1 MARPVA
7 RRQGTDA
14 AGLPQWIRPQL
25 TELVDA
31 APDGPEW
38 LHEIKYDGYRMH
50 ARLER
55 GAVRLL
61 TRTGLDWTHK
71 YPAIAAA
78 VASLGA
84 RQAYLDGE
92 LCGVGP
98 DGVTSFSMIQLASD
112 TGNAAALVFFL
123 FDLMYL
129 DGEDVSTRPLIER
142 KARLAALLS
151 NVNSALHYSDHQRG
165 HGRAFHEKACAMSL
179 EGIVS
184 KRADAAY
191 APGNRGLWVKVK
203 CLHREEFV
211 VVGWTDPE
219 GSRPWLGALLLAYY
233 DPDGRLVY
241 AGRVGAGI
249 KQAELERLWRRL
261 QPLAVSEMPLE
272 VPPPRSTRFGSP
284 LVLSRV
290 HWVRPE
296 LVAEVKYLT
305 WTGDNLL
312 RQVVYEG
319 LREDKPAVEVRRE
332 APHPKAGT
340 QSHAAA
346 PKTPLTRG
354 SSSNGTESSIEQEPT
369 PGGVA
374 GRR

>member
-7 RRQGTDA
+7 RSLRATA
-14 AGLPQWIRPQL
+14 LPEWIPPQL
-25 TELVDA
+25 TQLVDD
-31 APDGPEW
+31 APEGDQW
-38 LHEIKYDGYRMH
+38 LHEIKFDGYRMH
-50 ARLER
+50 ARLDH

-61 TRTGLDWTHK
+61 TRTGLDWMHK

-78 VASLGA
+78 VSSLGA
-84 RQAYLDGE
+84 DQAYLDGE

-98 DGVTSFSMIQLASD
+98 DGVTSFGMIQAASD
-112 TGNAAALVFFL
+112 SGNAAALVFFL
-123 FDLMYL
+123 FDLLHL
-129 DGEDVSTRPLIER
+129 DGEDVGARPLIER

-151 NVNSALHYSDHQRG
+151 PASSLLHYSDHQRG
-165 HGRAFHEKACAMSL
+165 QGRAFHEKACAMSL

-184 KRADAAY
+184 KRADAPY
-191 APGNRGLWVKVK
+191 APGNRGLWLKVK

-241 AGRVGAGI
+241 AGRAGTGI
-249 KQAELERLWRRL
+249 NTAELERLWRKL
-261 QPLAVSEMPLE
+261 QPLATDTMPLE

-319 LREDKPAVEVRRE
+319 LREDKPAAEVRRPV
-332 APHPKAGT
+332 AR
-340 QSHAAA
+340 
-346 PKTPLTRG
+346 RG
-354 SSSNGTESSIEQEPT
+354 S
-369 PGGVA
+369 
-374 GRR
+374 